1 MIEVK
6 YLTPNVVNY
15 IRHPTV
21 GGKICWM
28 LDAGYWMLDARWWV
42 GIGIRD
48 SG

>member
-28 LDAGYWMLDARWWV
+28 LDAGYWMLDAGCSMV
-42 GIGIRD
+42 GGD
-48 SG
+48 WD